1 MTGFKPFFKINDSG
15 EHINIMS
22 VGKVKVTKEEVRTD
36 PNQTSYGAPRAS
48 ATAWKVSLSVYPGG
62 NTIELTGEYAE
73 KFVEEYTSVPMGK
86 SYL

>member
-1 MTGFKPFFKINDSG
+1 MTGFKPFFKINDKG

-22 VGKVKVTKEEVRTD
+22 VGMATVTKEEVRAD
-36 PNQTSYGAPRAS
+36 SSCRAS
-48 ATAWKVSLSVYPGG
+48 RASSTAWKVSLQVYPGG

-86 SYL
+86 NYL